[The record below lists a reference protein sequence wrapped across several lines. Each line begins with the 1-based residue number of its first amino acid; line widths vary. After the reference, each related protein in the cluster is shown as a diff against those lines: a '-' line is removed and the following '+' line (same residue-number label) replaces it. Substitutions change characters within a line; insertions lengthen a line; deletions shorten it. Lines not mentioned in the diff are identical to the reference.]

1 MMMLRLRGDECQ
13 SCEVAKFASQFIHG
27 IGRVDLTAIDFGE
40 AEDFGFGVMTT
51 GEEEKFDEVGT

>member
-1 MMMLRLRGDECQ
+1 MD
-13 SCEVAKFASQFIHG
+13 VAT
-27 IGRVDLTAIDFGE
+27 VDFGE